1 MNVFDDKHSRVGA
14 CRDKAQESLK
24 ASDVIAAERQCA
36 TGGSGNVPQRQQYF
50 GSCEILAGAP
60 IRPRTSRVIGN
71 KSPRQRRL
79 AGPGF
84 SCECND
90 SSPTQGRQ
98 LKCALQPG
106 KLFVAFKQIGIETGH
121 ESQSDSVAARDRPG
135 TVMPPT

>member
-1 MNVFDDKHSRVGA
+1 MLPVVRAMSR
-14 CRDKAQESLK
+14 S
-24 ASDVIAAERQCA
+24 
-36 TGGSGNVPQRQQYF
+36 GSNTSGVARFSQAPQY
-50 GSCEILAGAP
+50 S
-60 IRPRTSRVIGN
+60 PRTSRVIGN

-106 KLFVAFKQIGIETGH
+106 ELFVAFKQIGIETGH
-121 ESQSDSVAARDRPG
+121 ESQSDSVAALDRLG